1 MPRLARAG
9 AKPSRLRVLALAAL
23 ACIAAG
29 CALDTPYQRPE
40 LDVPQDFRFGEVT
53 GPVSALAEL
62 PEEPPFGELL
72 GRGGG
77 GGGGGGASKVVTSVK
92 TKRSGFVWL
101 PLRSNDAMKTSAS
114 TSPVASEAA
123 TQRRC
128 RTVIIRRPSRC

>member
-1 MPRLARAG
+1 MFKLPISAAANWTLRFIVSRETGARLARKVG
-9 AKPSRLRVLALAAL
+9 S
-23 ACIAAG
+23 
-29 CALDTPYQRPE
+29 
-40 LDVPQDFRFGEVT
+40 
-53 GPVSALAEL
+53 L

-77 GGGGGGASKVVTSVK
+77 RGGGGGASKVVTSVK

-101 PLRSNDAMKTSAS
+101 PLKSNDAMKTSAS